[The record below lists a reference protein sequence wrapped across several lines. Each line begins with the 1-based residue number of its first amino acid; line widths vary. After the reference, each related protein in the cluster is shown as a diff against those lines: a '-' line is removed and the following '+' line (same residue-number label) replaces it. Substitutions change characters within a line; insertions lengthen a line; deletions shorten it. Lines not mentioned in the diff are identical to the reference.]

1 MPLLDT
7 PTMATFHI
15 PTGPPITERGVLM
28 PEVNVG
34 HGKRPPK
41 PCYGSLTYDLQK
53 GDMMQWP
60 NEDEFLAWLA
70 AEELRDSIKL
80 IVSRTEESDS
90 PNWRARRVFR
100 CSREPSGGKTN
111 QVKKHNR
118 DRKIPS
124 KKTGCKYQL
133 TIKLYPNTEMI
144 LGKYEGEHNHP
155 IGNENLRF
163 LRLSSRVRDLV
174 KDMVHT
180 GMGCQAIVSAIQ
192 LLFAEPTEFQMKR
205 VRESNNR
212 TDRDYYITMRDIA
225 RLRRIVEDN
234 EIHLDD
240 NDAISIRLWVTRL
253 RQGGVGVVLKDKR
266 DPAPPGSGVDNDC
279 FILCLQ
285 TEFQRDR
292 FQALGSDFLSI
303 DATHNT
309 TQYAG
314 VQLFTLIVRDLWG
327 HGTLCG
333 VYPFMDAYRSAG
345 VPVAWMMASSGTQA
359 TIQFFLNFV
368 KDRSPEIVPR
378 ITMSDRDQAQLNAVK
393 AVYPE
398 TQLLLCWWHVLRAMR
413 MHFRTEEFPELWVRV
428 REWVKTPDQAT
439 FDSLWEW
446 IQTDSLVPQS
456 FVAYLKSNWMSI
468 VSLWAGI
475 SRQNRTIYQEG
486 DTNMLIEA

>member
-1 MPLLDT
+1 MPLPDT

-15 PTGPPITERGVLM
+15 PTGPPITKRGVLM

-34 HGKRPPK
+34 HSKRPPK
-41 PCYGSLTYDLQK
+41 LRYGSLTYDLQK

-60 NEDEFLAWLA
+60 NEDKFLAWLA

-80 IVSRTEESDS
+80 IVSRTEELDS

-180 GMGCQAIVSAIQ
+180 RMGCQAILSAIQ

-234 EIHLDD
+234 EIRLDD

-266 DPAPPGSGVDNDC
+266 DPAPLLRSDYITYADTLDC
-279 FILCLQ
+279 LVSF
-285 TEFQRDR
+285 
-292 FQALGSDFLSI
+292 
-303 DATHNT
+303 
-309 TQYAG
+309 
-314 VQLFTLIVRDLWG
+314 
-327 HGTLCG
+327 
-333 VYPFMDAYRSAG
+333 
-345 VPVAWMMASSGTQA
+345 SSSS
-359 TIQFFLNFV
+359 LH
-368 KDRSPEIVPR
+368 RSP
-378 ITMSDRDQAQLNAVK
+378 
-393 AVYPE
+393 
-398 TQLLLCWWHVLRAMR
+398 C
-413 MHFRTEEFPELWVRV
+413 
-428 REWVKTPDQAT
+428 
-439 FDSLWEW
+439 
-446 IQTDSLVPQS
+446 
-456 FVAYLKSNWMSI
+456 
-468 VSLWAGI
+468 
-475 SRQNRTIYQEG
+475 TI
-486 DTNMLIEA
+486 